1 MGNVYTV
8 TQVNTYIK
16 RMFLSDYALGHIMIM
31 GEVSNC
37 KHHSSG
43 HIYFTLKDQ
52 SAQISCVMFKSHA
65 MYLNMP
71 LADGQNVIITGNVS
85 VYERDGKYQVYV
97 EKVVLDGQGALQL
110 QYEKLKKQLE
120 QEGLFDFE
128 HKKEIPKFPK
138 KVGIV
143 TAKTGAAIRDIMNIA
158 QRRNPYV
165 QLILYPAIVQG
176 KEAAASI
183 VKGIKALDGKVD
195 TIIVGRGGGSIED
208 LWAFNEEVVARAIYE
223 ANTPIISGVGHEVDT
238 TISDY
243 VADLRAPTPSAAC
256 ELAIYEVE
264 QVIGQLNEYKSK
276 MNQVMEHKLAYKK
289 MCLLRQKEK
298 LTYLSP
304 MNQVKEKMQRLADL
318 RELLERNIEQRITKE
333 KHRLQLYLQ
342 KLHGLSPTSK
352 LINGYG
358 YITSEKEKP
367 IRGIGDVKE
376 KDMLYITLS
385 DGKLKAQV
393 IDVRKD

>member
-97 EKVVLDGQGALQL
+97 EKVVFDGQGALQL

-128 HKKEIPKFPK
+128 HKKEIP
-138 KVGIV
+138 
-143 TAKTGAAIRDIMNIA
+143 
-158 QRRNPYV
+158 
-165 QLILYPAIVQG
+165 
-176 KEAAASI
+176 
-183 VKGIKALDGKVD
+183 
-195 TIIVGRGGGSIED
+195 
-208 LWAFNEEVVARAIYE
+208 
-223 ANTPIISGVGHEVDT
+223 
-238 TISDY
+238 
-243 VADLRAPTPSAAC
+243 
-256 ELAIYEVE
+256 
-264 QVIGQLNEYKSK
+264 
-276 MNQVMEHKLAYKK
+276 
-289 MCLLRQKEK
+289 
-298 LTYLSP
+298 
-304 MNQVKEKMQRLADL
+304 
-318 RELLERNIEQRITKE
+318 
-333 KHRLQLYLQ
+333 
-342 KLHGLSPTSK
+342 
-352 LINGYG
+352 
-358 YITSEKEKP
+358 
-367 IRGIGDVKE
+367 
-376 KDMLYITLS
+376 
-385 DGKLKAQV
+385 
-393 IDVRKD
+393 